1 MVANARDGSLQLFD
15 GSDYKST
22 GRIELGS
29 DADSVRIDDT
39 AKRVVVGYGGGA
51 LAVLDPQTRGTVA
64 DIPLK
69 AHPESFQI
77 GEDSG
82 RIFVNLPGAR
92 SVAVIDRSSEKQ
104 VTTWPMEQGGNYA
117 MTLDRARGQILL
129 VFRNSSR
136 LAAFAMTDGKPVST
150 TETCGDLFVDPK
162 RSRIY

>member
-51 LAVLDPQTRGTVA
+51 LAVLDPQTRGKVA

-117 MTLDRARGQILL
+117 MTLDRARPDSPGVSQL
-129 VFRNSSR
+129 VEACGFRD
-136 LAAFAMTDGKPVST
+136 DGRQA
-150 TETCGDLFVDPK
+150 GLDDRDLR
-162 RSRIY
+162 RSLR